1 MPEAGLVGR
10 ELGGARRRGARPAL
24 DRLLQH
30 VVRHA
35 WIIASAGRNAYDS
48 RFERRNTA
56 MKLYYHPAS
65 TTSRPLMLFAAESG
79 IKMDMQVVDL
89 FTGEHYQPPFAEGIN
104 PNRQVPVLEDDGFRL
119 TESATILK
127 YLAVKTK
134 SPLYPEGLKERA
146 RVNERIDW
154 INTQL
159 NRDLCYGLVYPQA
172 FPHHKRPTDE
182 HQKGTLS
189 WAKERAAGW
198 FSVLDKHIIG
208 KNEYLCGNQITLA
221 AYPNIKRWLGNM
233 KKLKSW
239 TKTYEVVDGFA
250 GSLKGPFEKV

>member
-24 DRLLQH
+24 DRLLEH

-48 RFERRNTA
+48 RFDRRTTA

-89 FTGEHYQPPFAEGIN
+89 FTGEHYQPPFEAIN
-104 PNRQVPVLEDDGFRL
+104 PNRQVPVLEDGDFRL

-127 YLAVKTK
+127 YLAEK
-134 SPLYPEGLKERA
+134 SGSSAYPRDLKERA

-154 INTQL
+154 
-159 NRDLCYGLVYPQA
+159 
-172 FPHHKRPTDE
+172 
-182 HQKGTLS
+182 
-189 WAKERAAGW
+189 
-198 FSVLDKHIIG
+198 
-208 KNEYLCGNQITLA
+208 
-221 AYPNIKRWLGNM
+221 
-233 KKLKSW
+233 
-239 TKTYEVVDGFA
+239 
-250 GSLKGPFEKV
+250 

>member
-1 MPEAGLVGR
+1 
-10 ELGGARRRGARPAL
+10 
-24 DRLLQH
+24 
-30 VVRHA
+30 
-35 WIIASAGRNAYDS
+35 
-48 RFERRNTA
+48 

-65 TTSRPLMLFAAESG
+65 TTSRPLMLFAAENG

-89 FTGEHYQPPFAEGIN
+89 FTGEHYQPPFAEGVN

-172 FPHHKRPTDE
+172 FPHHKRPSDE

-198 FSVLDKHIIG
+198 LKVLNDHIIG
-208 KNEYLCGNQITLA
+208 KNEYLCGNQITIADYYGASFVATSNIIGSDLA

-239 TKTYEVVDGFA
+239 AKTWEVVDGFA

>member
-1 MPEAGLVGR
+1 
-10 ELGGARRRGARPAL
+10 
-24 DRLLQH
+24 
-30 VVRHA
+30 
-35 WIIASAGRNAYDS
+35 
-48 RFERRNTA
+48 

-65 TTSRPLMLFAAESG
+65 TTSRPLMLFAAENG

-89 FTGEHYQPPFAEGIN
+89 FTGEHYQPPFAEGVN

-172 FPHHKRPTDE
+172 FPRSEERRVGKECR
-182 HQKGTLS
+182 S
-189 WAKERAAGW
+189 RWAP
-198 FSVLDKHIIG
+198 D
-208 KNEYLCGNQITLA
+208 Q
-221 AYPNIKRWLGNM
+221 
-233 KKLKSW
+233 
-239 TKTYEVVDGFA
+239 
-250 GSLKGPFEKV
+250 